1 MDTTEVVR
9 LYLFKTS
16 GQGLVP
22 NPTTCGVLFP
32 KMPSF
37 VCSWLVWDLMLLP
50 QGRDAISHQMLL
62 QAVCICDLAL
72 TSKETPFSTAT
83 GLHNEGAFYLYRLP
97 EHNTFDFRDEFSVFF
112 FKIPC
117 FYQLRIFTNMFSNAS
132 SEIQVLL
139 GFISMFFKGLY
150 IGLLVAPNIYW
161 KAPFPWTSQIFL
173 FTVYH

>member
-72 TSKETPFSTAT
+72 TSKETPFSIAT

-97 EHNTFDFRDEFSVFF
+97 EHNNFDFRDEFSVFF
-112 FKIPC
+112 LKS
-117 FYQLRIFTNMFSNAS
+117 LVFTNWES
-132 SEIQVLL
+132 
-139 GFISMFFKGLY
+139 
-150 IGLLVAPNIYW
+150 
-161 KAPFPWTSQIFL
+161 SQICLAMLHQKYRYFL
-173 FTVYH
+173 VLYQCFSKVCILVY